1 MLIPYFIILKYT
13 NNMKKY
19 ILLLFLAFGSS
30 FCMAQNMPN
39 FNKNYNFPPDYALIL
54 TDIFPTDT
62 GYFAVGTMVD
72 SLYRVWAGTFI
83 CTDLNG
89 NVKYLKKYSNRDTSV
104 YFTSNIVKNNAG
116 FLLGGSF
123 GIRDTLNSFF
133 EYNSLWNIDIK
144 GDIIWQKTHSHSN
157 LATGVDV
164 LLLTN
169 GQIWA
174 KKAIYDVYRLELL
187 DSLGDTIKTQ
197 NFPNNTIFNLY
208 GSIQQSGD
216 NIILAC
222 SDYNTLTD
230 EQRHFYYSKDT
241 AFNTIDSF
249 YISQRYGNLKYLD
262 KINANTFVASGQR
275 IAVSG
280 TDIGYPHIYVLD
292 SNLNRTMNCNI
303 RGDNPDDLCSAVRTF
318 GNSDGSY
325 TVLGTS
331 ILEQQN
337 RDMGFIARVSENG
350 QLLWQK
356 GLYMPQ
362 HSHRMYSAAQTA
374 DGGYVVCGDILGP
387 VTGYY
392 QQGWLMKIDSFG
404 CVLPNCHL
412 ATEEALETKQP
423 AMLLYPNPA
432 STHINIHIAL
442 PEGVEITPAYMDLID
457 NKGRVLETNKLP
469 MQDMNYEFYLYNYVP
484 GNYFIRIR
492 QGNKQATK
500 QFVKVRG

>member
-1 MLIPYFIILKYT
+1 
-13 NNMKKY
+13 MKKY

-30 FCMAQNMPN
+30 FCMAQHMPN
-39 FNKNYNFPPDYALIL
+39 FNRNYDFIGGYYLRFHSIY
-54 TDIFPTDT
+54 PTDT
-62 GYFAVGTMVD
+62 GYYAIGTMAD
-72 SLYRVWAGTFI
+72 SIKGVWAGTFSFI
-83 CTDLNG
+83 ELNG
-89 NVKYLKKYSNRDTSV
+89 DVRWVRNYAAPDSGNIFGGDLVKSADNNFFIGGGYGET
-104 YFTSNIVKNNAG
+104 NILGDKFYNAIYKV
-116 FLLGGSF
+116 SPM
-123 GIRDTLNSFF
+123 
-133 EYNSLWNIDIK
+133 
-144 GDIIWQKTHSHSN
+144 GDIIFRKHYENYNNPTNGLFTYYIFELPNGNILLKNNSPSELYLMYLDNNGDSINSQYFVRNTSAQEFYRGWGSILSINQDKHIIAGSKTVAGIFKHYFIVNDNLSMQNDSISFIDYNSRMGLLNTTNKTSHHTFFVNTQRSQRIN
-157 LATGVDV
+157 ETYYYPYIYGVD
-164 LLLTN
+164 
-169 GQIWA
+169 
-174 KKAIYDVYRLELL
+174 
-187 DSLGDTIKTQ
+187 S
-197 NFPNNTIFNLY
+197 NFN
-208 GSIQQSGD
+208 
-216 NIILAC
+216 
-222 SDYNTLTD
+222 
-230 EQRHFYYSKDT
+230 
-241 AFNTIDSF
+241 
-249 YISQRYGNLKYLD
+249 
-262 KINANTFVASGQR
+262 V
-275 IAVSG
+275 
-280 TDIGYPHIYVLD
+280 
-292 SNLNRTMNCNI
+292 TMNSTI
-303 RGDNPDDLCSAVRTF
+303 RGDSPSSLYSAVRTF

-337 RDMGFIARVSENG
+337 RDMGFIARVSESG

-362 HSHRMYSAAQTA
+362 HSHRMYNAAQTA

-432 STHINIHIAL
+432 TTHINVHIAL

-469 MQDMNYEFYLYNYVP
+469 MQDMNYEFYLHNYVP